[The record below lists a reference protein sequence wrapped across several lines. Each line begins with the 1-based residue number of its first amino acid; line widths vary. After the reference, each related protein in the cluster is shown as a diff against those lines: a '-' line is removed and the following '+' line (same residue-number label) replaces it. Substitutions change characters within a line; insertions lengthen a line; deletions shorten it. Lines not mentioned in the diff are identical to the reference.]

1 MSRAGISE
9 FEHLAATTAQVTRRV
24 VLGFH
29 MSTQIASVLAGKAT
43 TFAHMHSIFGIFTK
57 IRTYPIIQL
66 LVIATCKYV
75 ILFIF
80 SIQLQSI
87 HTFSHETDK
96 ISWFETIYRKID
108 ICIQASNA

>member
-9 FEHLAATTAQVTRRV
+9 FEHLAATTAQITRRV

-66 LVIATCKYV
+66 LVIASCKYV

-96 ISWFETIYRKID
+96 IS
-108 ICIQASNA
+108 